1 MTSAQPLDERPVQIA
16 RRIAVASALSGAG
29 ADGRLTPMLP
39 PAHAVLV
46 DDLCRLS
53 FAADAAGVPDTVL
66 ACAAVEGQAPVSI
79 VARVVYGA
87 RSLLRAAKLEPPS
100 VAGSRR
106 TLSFDSIDSAVA
118 ALGREGIRVAYA
130 PRHFVRLI
138 DASGG
143 ALHADPALKMLAA
156 AHSSGTAPLID
167 ALCSAPFSLEP
178 ASVQD
183 GFAQA
188 SGSPRDALAS
198 AIGRLRGASAKDAAV
213 AALRVL
219 DAALS
224 VSPRGWSLPAAIA
237 ATRAALAEVTHAP
250 AADED
255 ELMRAARAAEKIWNA
270 QQQPAAVSVRLAA
283 FVESVATVRAAEL
296 TFVPFVAEGSAGAGI
311 VFADAL
317 GQVMPAQT
325 FARELE
331 LDAEIL
337 ASAGTPELLACVGA
351 SVSEAAVGYLRSQCV
366 VESRRAWP
374 APEPLAPVKAANMT
388 FSASRLNSYVKCPR
402 RFFYE
407 YLCEAL
413 DDPGSLHTA
422 YGRVMH
428 DALERLHREVRFPA
442 LHEPA
447 LVLEKL
453 LRALDAAFGA
463 ARSDFA
469 SQLEYETSRWRARR
483 MAEQYVRW
491 LAAESKR
498 DPVEISGVEVFER
511 RNFAGHEFVGYIDRI
526 DKPVGGGPIT
536 IYDYKTGRIDP
547 DARTYLDKVRA
558 GEEAQLALY
567 YAFRSAA
574 GDEIRRI
581 ALVSIRD
588 PRDEVWILALDVRAD
603 GAEPDVM
610 PPVEGV
616 LRAACSPK
624 DLEASLAALVQRC
637 DMLTAHG
644 AEHFPAGD
652 DPPCSF
658 CAYAR
663 ACRERPVEGE
673 RAFAR

>member
-1 MTSAQPLDERPVQIA
+1 MTSGQPVNERPVQIA
-16 RRIAVASALSGAG
+16 RRIAVASALSVAG
-29 ADGRLTPMLP
+29 ADGRFAPILS
-39 PAHAVLV
+39 PAHAMLV

-53 FAADAAGVPDTVL
+53 FAADAVGVLDAVL
-66 ACAAVEGQAPVSI
+66 ARAAVEGQTSVSI
-79 VARVVYGA
+79 IARVVYGA
-87 RSLLRAAKLEPPS
+87 RLLLRAAKFEPPL

-106 TLSFDSIDSAVA
+106 THSFDSIESAAA
-118 ALGREGIRVAYA
+118 ALGREGIGVAYA
-130 PRHFVRLI
+130 PRFFVRLV

-156 AHSSGTAPLID
+156 AHSSGTALLIG

-178 ASVQD
+178 ANVQD
-183 GFAQA
+183 GFAHA

-224 VSPRGWSLPAAIA
+224 TSQQAWSLPAAIA
-237 ATRAALAEVTHAP
+237 ATRAALAEVTHAT
-250 AADED
+250 AADDD
-255 ELMRAARAAEKIWNA
+255 ELMHAAYAAEKIWSA
-270 QQQPAAVSVRLAA
+270 QQKPAAISVRLAA
-283 FVESVATVRAAEL
+283 FTDSLASARAAEV
-296 TFVPFVAEGSAGAGI
+296 TFVPFIAEGSTSAGI
-311 VFADAL
+311 VFADAP
-317 GQVMPAQT
+317 GQVIAAQI
-325 FARELE
+325 FGRELE
-331 LDAEIL
+331 VDGEML
-337 ASAGTPELLACVGA
+337 AAAGTPELLACVKA
-351 SVSEAAVGYLRSQCV
+351 SVSEAAVGYLRSDCM
-366 VESRRAWP
+366 VEARRAWP
-374 APEPLAPVKAANMT
+374 APEPPVPVKAPNMT

-413 DDPGSLHTA
+413 DDPGSLQTA

-442 LHEPA
+442 RHEPA

-547 DARTYLDKVRA
+547 DARTYLGKVRA

-603 GAEPDVM
+603 GGEPDVAQ
-610 PPVEGV
+610 PVEGV

-624 DLEASLAALVQRC
+624 DLDASLAALLQRC
-637 DMLTAHG
+637 DMLTSRG
-644 AEHFPAGD
+644 AEHFSAGD

-663 ACRERPVEGE
+663 ACRERPLEGE